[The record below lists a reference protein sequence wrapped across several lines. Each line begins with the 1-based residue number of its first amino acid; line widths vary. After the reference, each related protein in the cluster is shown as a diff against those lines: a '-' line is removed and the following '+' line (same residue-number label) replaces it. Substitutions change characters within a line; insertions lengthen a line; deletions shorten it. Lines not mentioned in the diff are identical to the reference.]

1 MQKQPQNRDETIE
14 IKKENVRTSGS
25 CNACS
30 RYHTSTDELRP
41 VYPYTEVYA
50 LYVGLSL
57 RQQIRFCDDCLKR
70 LKAKI
75 DECEATKLAGTPL

>member
-1 MQKQPQNRDETIE
+1 MKDETIE

-30 RYHTSTDELRP
+30 RYHVSTDELSP

-50 LYVGLSL
+50 LSVGLSS
-57 RQQIRFCDDCLKR
+57 RQQIRFCDECLKR

-75 DECEATKLAGTPL
+75 DACLAA